1 MSYHSC
7 VERIDYKV
15 IPEKKS
21 FYIGGW
27 CVTNENVS
35 IDYSL
40 KIDGNEVPIKL
51 FRQNREDVL
60 SYYKISSTKKDIGF
74 SIAVDSLDSISQG
87 ICLEAKSSCGI
98 YKIAELNKNQLNRL
112 AKDEPF
118 VHSIDTISFPENEMI
133 VSGWAFSLVDSLI
146 EIIVKDN
153 SSNKIIKPTVQWAYR
168 PDVAELYFLDS
179 KKASCGFYFRCPITE
194 NKKYSIYFLI
204 NGKEYKIETKKS
216 IKKITSEI
224 ISNINF
230 QNIKKGIHY
239 LKSNG
244 IRRLFRRLSTGEFHQ
259 MTYQEWYEIYRS
271 SKEELQQQ
279 KEHHFMYAP
288 KISLIVAA
296 YNTPTN
302 FFDEMVKSVLD
313 QTYSNWELCIA
324 DGSDN
329 EQLNKHVSQRYLD
342 NPKIKYKRLT
352 QNYGISINMN
362 EAIDLASGE
371 YIGLFDHDD
380 LLTPDALFEVVK
392 TLQEKKFDFI
402 YSDEDKYLTD
412 KNELV
417 EPHFKP
423 DFNIDYLR
431 SVNYIC
437 HFLVVKK
444 ELIKSVGKFN
454 KEYDGAQDYD
464 FVLRCIEK
472 LRREDICHIPKVL
485 YHWRMHSQSTASN
498 PESKLYAFKAGEKAI
513 QDHLERVGLKAKVS
527 MQKNL
532 GLYRCQYELL
542 DTPKISIIIPNK
554 DHIDDLEKCVSSILT
569 SSYENYEII
578 IVENNSTQAQ
588 TFDYY
593 KHLSQKSE
601 KINVVFWESEFNYSA
616 INNFGASF
624 ATGEYLLLLN
634 NDTEMIGTDCLSEML
649 SYCQRKDVGIVGA
662 KLLYDDDTV
671 QHGGV
676 VVGLGGI
683 AGHSF
688 VGEERHAPGYFG
700 RLICAQDLNAVT
712 AACLMVKKDLFD
724 EVGGLSED
732 LKVAF
737 NDIDFCLKIRQLGYL
752 VVYDPFAELYHY
764 ESKSRGTEDTPE
776 KVQRFNNE
784 ILTFKNRWPDIL
796 KNGDI
801 YYNPNLTYS
810 GKAFDLRSDK

>member
-15 IPEKKS
+15 IPEKQS

-27 CVTNENVS
+27 CVTDENVS
-35 IDYSL
+35 IDYSF
-40 KIDGNEVPIKL
+40 KIDGKEVPIKL
-51 FRQNREDVL
+51 FKQNREDVL
-60 SYYKISSTKKDIGF
+60 SHLNISSTKKDIGF
-74 SIAVDSLDSISQG
+74 SIAVDSMSSISQG
-87 ICLEAKSSCGI
+87 ICLEAKSSSGR

-112 AKDEPF
+112 SKKEPF
-118 VHSIDTISFPENEMI
+118 VHSIDTISFHENEMI
-133 VSGWAFSLVDSLI
+133 VSGWAFSLSDSPI
-146 EIIVKDN
+146 EIIVKENESN
-153 SSNKIIKPTVQWAYR
+153 SVINPNVQWAYR

-179 KKASCGFYFRCPITE
+179 KKASCGFYFKCPIADD
-194 NKKYSIYFLI
+194 KKYSIYFI
-204 NGKEYKIETKKS
+204 IGGKEYQIETKKS
-216 IKKITSEI
+216 IKKIIPEI
-224 ISNINF
+224 ISNINIP
-230 QNIKKGIHY
+230 NIKKGIHY
-239 LKSNG
+239 
-244 IRRLFRRLSTGEFHQ
+244 IRSKGMKGLFRRLSTGNLHQ
-259 MTYQEWYEIYRS
+259 MTYQEWYDIFKP
-271 SKEELQQQ
+271 SKEEFQRQRE
-279 KEHHFMYAP
+279 KEFKYTP

-296 YNTPTN
+296 YNTPLDY
-302 FFDEMVKSVLD
+302 FKEMVDSVLN

-329 EQLNKHVSQRYLD
+329 DQLSKFVSRKYLD
-342 NPKIKYKRLT
+342 NSQIKYKRLNH
-352 QNYGISINMN
+352 NYGISVNMN
-362 EAIDLASGE
+362 EALELASGE

-380 LLTPDALFEVVK
+380 FLTPDALFEVVK
-392 TLQEKKFDFI
+392 VLQDKQFEFI

-412 KNELV
+412 KKELV

-444 ELIKSVGKFN
+444 QLIGTVGHFN
-454 KEYDGAQDYD
+454 KKYDGAQDYD
-464 FVLRCIEK
+464 FILRCIEN
-472 LRREDICHIPKVL
+472 LREEDICHIPQVL
-485 YHWRMHSQSTASN
+485 YHWRMHSLSTASN

-513 QDHLERVGLKAKVS
+513 QDHLTRVGLKARVS
-527 MQKNL
+527 MQPNL

-542 DTPKISIIIPNK
+542 STPKISIIIPNK
-554 DHIDDLEKCVSSILT
+554 DHIDDLEKCIVSILK
-569 SSYENYEII
+569 SNYPNYEII
-578 IVENNSTQAQ
+578 VVENNSVENK

-593 KHLSQKSE
+593 KQLSLRSE
-601 KINVVFWESEFNYSA
+601 KIKVVYWESEFNYSA
-616 INNFGASF
+616 INNYGAKF

-634 NDTEMIGTDCLSEML
+634 NDTEMIGQECLSEML
-649 SYCQRKDVGIVGA
+649 SYCQREDVGIVGA

-683 AGHSF
+683 AGHAF
-688 VGEERHAPGYFG
+688 VGEERNAPGYFG
-700 RLICAQDLNAVT
+700 RLICAQDLSAVT
-712 AACLMVKKDLFD
+712 AACLMVKKSLFD

-732 LKVAF
+732 LRVAF
-737 NDIDFCLKIRQLGYL
+737 NDIDFCLKIRRLGYL

-784 ILTFKNRWPDIL
+784 ILTFKKRWPDIL
-796 KNGDI
+796 ENGDI

-810 GKAFDLRSDK
+810 GKAFDLKER